1 MQFHPLTTRSD
12 WLSPLGRIILSAS
25 PLGLSGIFFEDQRHL
40 PDVQAWPEATDNPFM
55 QAAVNV
61 LQAYFEGDARALAT
75 PLPVPLDLQGGTAFQ
90 QAVWQALLRIP
101 AGQTHSYGQLAQQVQ
116 RPSAVRAVGA
126 AVGRNPISLIVPCH
140 RIVGATGQLTGYA
153 GGLWRKEALLK
164 MEHALPTLALP
175 ASALPPSTGLATA
188 SMPLFA

>member
-1 MQFHPLTTRSD
+1 MAMQFHPATTRSHWD
-12 WLSPLGRIILSAS
+12 SPLGRIILSAS

-40 PDVQAWPEATDNPFM
+40 PAVEVWPEDQSNPFM
-55 QAAVNV
+55 QAALKL
-61 LQAYFEGDARALAT
+61 LQAYFAGDAQALNA
-75 PLPVPLDLQGGTAFQ
+75 PWPMPLDLQGGTTFQ
-90 QAVWQALLRIP
+90 QTVWQALLRIP
-101 AGQTHSYGQLAQQVQ
+101 VGQTQSYGQLAQQVQ

-164 MEHALPTLALP
+164 KEQALPV
-175 ASALPPSTGLATA
+175 SALYPSTPTA
-188 SMPLFA
+188 MASLSLFS